1 MNNRET
7 IMVIKD
13 SLFELVMGGM
23 DFRTAMNT
31 LHHVDKYTQA
41 DILQAVQEMRKE
53 AEETE

>member
-1 MNNRET
+1 MSNRET

-13 SLFELVMGGM
+13 CLFELVMGGM

-31 LHHVDKYTQA
+31 LHHVDKYSQA
-41 DILQAVQEMRKE
+41 DILQAAQELRKE